1 MARGDA
7 DGKDVANGETIGGE
21 GYDAAIAK
29 RRAQDRERQRRHRA
43 QHKATRVLQSDR
55 SPLPSIDR
63 SPLPTMT
70 AFGNQENCGQG
81 NHGTSAPCQMSVLT
95 SIFYSAMQPLRDI
108 MNIITDGN
116 VSLERFPIPNMTPF
130 GNQTIFGEGNH
141 GTSTPWQMSI
151 LTDSPDNSTRRPL
164 HDITNIVTRGVIL
177 TNSTKRPPRDVTNLR
192 IAGIF
197 EFAGPAQK
205 YTFQPSALS
214 MNIEQ
219 TPFSGVTELE
229 QNQCPRQRI
238 TVQSVNS
245 LDLPGSS
252 ANIDQMASDKI
263 GDVDENWLHRN
274 DNWQPRLMGV
284 CRDGNYRDG
293 VVDQSLTPEELKKAK
308 RCQCAR
314 EYRLRQK
321 EELAIARQIQ
331 NGDVSTINL
340 GNKRLRDFDADM
352 LLQKHA
358 SKLAKN

>member
-1 MARGDA
+1 MAGGDA
-7 DGKDVANGETIGGE
+7 DGKGVAIGETIGGE
-21 GYDAAIAK
+21 GYAAAIAK

-43 QHKATRVLQSDR
+43 QHKATRVLQSGIM
-55 SPLPSIDR
+55 SIDR

-70 AFGNQENCGQG
+70 TFGNQENCGEG
-81 NHGTSAPCQMSVLT
+81 NHGTSAPCQLSVLT

-108 MNIITDGN
+108 TNIITDGN
-116 VSLERFPIPNMTPF
+116 VSLERSPIPNMTPF

-164 HDITNIVTRGVIL
+164 RDTMNIVTRGVIL

-205 YTFQPSALS
+205 YTFQPSAPS

-229 QNQCPRQRI
+229 QNRCPRQRI

-252 ANIDQMASDKI
+252 TNIDQMASDKI

-284 CRDGNYRDG
+284 CRDGSYRDG
-293 VVDQSLTPEELKKAK
+293 VVDQSLTPEELEKVK
-308 RCQCAR
+308 RRQYAR

-331 NGDVSTINL
+331 NGN
-340 GNKRLRDFDADM
+340 
-352 LLQKHA
+352 
-358 SKLAKN
+358 

>member
-1 MARGDA
+1 MAGGDA
-7 DGKDVANGETIGGE
+7 DGKGVAIGETIGGK

-43 QHKATRVLQSDR
+43 QHKATRVLQSGIM
-55 SPLPSIDR
+55 SIDR

-70 AFGNQENCGQG
+70 TFGNQENCGEG
-81 NHGTSAPCQMSVLT
+81 NHGTSAPCQLSVLT

-108 MNIITDGN
+108 TNIITDGN
-116 VSLERFPIPNMTPF
+116 VSLERSPIPNMTPF

-164 HDITNIVTRGVIL
+164 RDTMNIVTRGVVSKTSRLIGMKTQESRGKKKSKHL
-177 TNSTKRPPRDVTNLR
+177 FLALR
-192 IAGIF
+192 NWNKIGA
-197 EFAGPAQK
+197 
-205 YTFQPSALS
+205 
-214 MNIEQ
+214 
-219 TPFSGVTELE
+219 
-229 QNQCPRQRI
+229 PRQRI
-238 TVQSVNS
+238 TVQSINS

-252 ANIDQMASDKI
+252 TNTDQMASDKI

-284 CRDGNYRDG
+284 CRDGSYRDG
-293 VVDQSLTPEELKKAK
+293 VVDQSLTPEELEKVK
-308 RCQCAR
+308 RRQYAR

-321 EELAIARQIQ
+321 EELAIACQIQ

-358 SKLAKN
+358 SKLAKNRDCVK